1 MSSDMVLEVADRPVC
16 DDDADTAQIVAEL
29 VERRSIVRHWLRWW
43 RPSKRREAI
52 EMVEAQ
58 DGILFEGLG
67 LDRPSWRLKDEEFA
81 ELVARFRRSRGGKW
95 RGALPRIPSEHR
107 SRLHELFVNWSILFG
122 GRWVR
127 MNVAYDR
134 ELLRDGEHKLQRS

>member
-81 ELVARFRRSRGGKW
+81 ELVARFRRSRGGKV
-95 RGALPRIPSEHR
+95 E
-107 SRLHELFVNWSILFG
+107 
-122 GRWVR
+122 GRAATDPVR
-127 MNVAYDR
+127 ASVPAARAVR
-134 ELLRDGEHKLQRS
+134 ELVDPVRRPMGPDERRV